1 LVSGQQATVQVG
13 EEHMFLTGIDMK
25 PGEPIQPKQEKIF
38 LGQRHTLRPTLDSD
52 GVTVRL
58 VVQMQFSDL
67 AGPVPLIPV
76 QVPVPQANGQAQFVQ
91 VWLQQPAVARM
102 TLEHT
107 FKIPDRHTQVA
118 CVGRV
123 LKEARSETNV
133 PVLAKVPYLSRLFR
147 NVGYGREAQCLLV
160 FLTPR
165 VVSQEAT
172 AKRP

>member
-1 LVSGQQATVQVG
+1 
-13 EEHMFLTGIDMK
+13 MFLTGIDMRAD
-25 PGEPIQPKQEKIF
+25 ESIQPKQEKIF
-38 LGQRHTLRPTLDSD
+38 LGQRHTLQPTLDSD

-58 VVQMQFSDL
+58 AVQMRFSEL
-67 AGPVPLIPV
+67 TGPVPLIPV
-76 QVPVPQANGQAQFVQ
+76 QVPVPQANGQAQFLQ
-91 VWLQQPAVARM
+91 VWLQQPAVERM
-102 TLEHT
+102 ALEHT

-133 PVLAKVPYLSRLFR
+133 PVLAKVPYVSRLFR
-147 NVGYGREAQCLLV
+147 NVGYGRETQCLLV

-172 AKRP
+172 ARRP